1 MTSVVSD
8 KIDGKD
14 HISALRV
21 ATTGCCPAC
30 GKGRLFKG
38 FLNIA
43 DSCDACGLDL
53 RFADA
58 GDGPAVF
65 VILIVGFLIV
75 GAALLYE
82 VNYEPPL
89 WMHAIIWP
97 PLLVVL
103 SLGLLR
109 LLKGGLVSLQW
120 RNDAR
125 QGRMAQK

>member
-1 MTSVVSD
+1 MSSIVTD
-8 KIDGKD
+8 KD

-21 ATTGCCPAC
+21 AATGCCPGC
-30 GKGRLFKG
+30 GKGKLFSG

-43 DSCDACGLDL
+43 ERCDACGLDL

-75 GAALLYE
+75 GAALLFE
-82 VNYEPPL
+82 VNYMPPL
-89 WMHAIIWP
+89 WLHAVIWP
-97 PLLVVL
+97 PLLLVL
-103 SLGLLR
+103 ALGLLR
-109 LLKGGLVSLQW
+109 VLKGGLVSLQL

-125 QGRMAQK
+125 QGRLVQK